1 MQLKTYLEAMSPKIN
16 VSFLP
21 ILVGDK
27 SRMLSNNS
35 LRVLPGPDSQLQQW
49 IIICQAGSGQEDPG
63 QQPEE
68 HRSVTVIFVFVVF
81 CLRLRSVRSQ
91 QRPDTGLTTF
101 QGGVN
106 PLHCACSLVKVS
118 VIVPACEHNVFTK
131 RLTPAATSRT

>member
-49 IIICQAGSGQEDPG
+49 IIIYQAGSGQEDPG
-63 QQPEE
+63 QQPEK
-68 HRSVTVIFVFVVF
+68 HRSVSGADDSGIIVIFVFVVF
-81 CLRLRSVRSQ
+81 CLLSTESTR
-91 QRPDTGLTTF
+91 D
-101 QGGVN
+101 
-106 PLHCACSLVKVS
+106 
-118 VIVPACEHNVFTK
+118 
-131 RLTPAATSRT
+131 

>member
-27 SRMLSNNS
+27 SRMLPNNS
-35 LRVLPGPDSQLQQW
+35 QRVLPGPDSQLQQW

-68 HRSVTVIFVFVVF
+68 HRSVSGADDICVCCF
-81 CLRLRSVRSQ
+81 LS
-91 QRPDTGLTTF
+91 PA
-101 QGGVN
+101 
-106 PLHCACSLVKVS
+106 PLSTESAQ
-118 VIVPACEHNVFTK
+118 T
-131 RLTPAATSRT
+131 

>member
-16 VSFLP
+16 VSILP

-68 HRSVTVIFVFVVF
+68 HRSVSGADDSGIIVIFVFVVF
-81 CLRLRSVRSQ
+81 CLLSTESTR
-91 QRPDTGLTTF
+91 D
-101 QGGVN
+101 
-106 PLHCACSLVKVS
+106 
-118 VIVPACEHNVFTK
+118 
-131 RLTPAATSRT
+131 

>member
-1 MQLKTYLEAMSPKIN
+1 MPPKIN

-49 IIICQAGSGQEDPG
+49 IIICQAGSGQEDPS

-68 HRSVTVIFVFVVF
+68 HRSVSGADDICVCCFLSPTQ
-81 CLRLRSVRSQ
+81 LS
-91 QRPDTGLTTF
+91 TELTQT
-101 QGGVN
+101 
-106 PLHCACSLVKVS
+106 
-118 VIVPACEHNVFTK
+118 
-131 RLTPAATSRT
+131 